1 MSPFCHDDGGSRGAK
16 QRPYAGTWSFGK
28 ELAFYFDGRSLG
40 VLKRTSIWTV
50 TVAPLW
56 RISRRRAYVAKGTM
70 EEMEPPCRQELRVG
84 WTWVEV
90 ELEKKNKSNLL
101 DSEML
106 SHANPGGRA

>member
-1 MSPFCHDDGGSRGAK
+1 M
-16 QRPYAGTWSFGK
+16 
-28 ELAFYFDGRSLG
+28 
-40 VLKRTSIWTV
+40 
-50 TVAPLW
+50 
-56 RISRRRAYVAKGTM
+56 AKGTV

-101 DSEML
+101 DPEML

>member
-1 MSPFCHDDGGSRGAK
+1 M
-16 QRPYAGTWSFGK
+16 
-28 ELAFYFDGRSLG
+28 
-40 VLKRTSIWTV
+40 
-50 TVAPLW
+50 
-56 RISRRRAYVAKGTM
+56 AKGTM

>member
-1 MSPFCHDDGGSRGAK
+1 M
-16 QRPYAGTWSFGK
+16 
-28 ELAFYFDGRSLG
+28 
-40 VLKRTSIWTV
+40 
-50 TVAPLW
+50 APLW
-56 RISRRRAYVAKGTM
+56 RISPRRAYVAKGTV

-101 DSEML
+101 DPEML